1 MISVP
6 DNLPDDPVL
15 LKQMLLESYAA
26 RACEQSAARVREQE
40 VKEAYTTHIDDLKEQ
55 IKLWRD
61 RFFGRKSEQTVDP
74 NTPQLAMFNEPES
87 DPLLAVVDDADEEVV
102 APAKRRGKRKPL
114 SADLPRVEVI
124 HDLPEHE
131 LTCACGCRKHV
142 IGEETSEQLDIVP
155 MQIRVLKHVRKVY
168 GCRGCETAPVTADK
182 PAQLIEKSMASPS
195 VLAMLL
201 TTKYVDG
208 LPLHR
213 FESVLSRHGIHTP
226 RQTLARWVIQC
237 SEHFQ
242 PLLNLMRDRL
252 LESPVI
258 HCDET
263 RVQVLKEPD
272 RDPTSQ
278 SWMWVQASGPPDRQ
292 VVLFDYTTSRAQEVP
307 LRLLEGYRGY
317 VMTDDYAGYNA
328 LALQPGIERLACM
341 VHARRKFV
349 DAQKVQPKGKTGR
362 ADVALAMINKLYG
375 IERDLKEV
383 SDEQRFIGRQER
395 SLPILGQLKSWL
407 DKTYSQVTPQSVLG
421 KAVHY
426 LANNW
431 SRLERYVEA
440 GHLPID
446 NNLAERA
453 IKPFVIGRK
462 AWLFSDTVNGV
473 SASAKIY
480 SLVETAKVNG
490 QEPYT
495 WLRHVLEH
503 LPYATTKLF
512 CRGTARQRCHGNLL
526 PHHVI
531 GGVHGSHSMHLSTTK
546 NLVNERC
553 WASPTHALFL
563 AGAYQSR

>member
-1 MISVP
+1 MISLP

-15 LKQMLLESYAA
+15 LKQMLLEAYEA
-26 RACEQSAARVREQE
+26 RLREQE
-40 VKEAYTTHIDDLKEQ
+40 VNEAYATHIVDLKEQ
-55 IKLWRD
+55 IKLLRD
-61 RFFGRKSEQTVDP
+61 RLFNRKSEQTVDP

-87 DPLLAVVDDADEEVV
+87 EPLLAVVEDADEEVV
-102 APAKRRGKRKPL
+102 APVKRRGKRKPL

-142 IGEETSEQLDIVP
+142 VGEETSEQLDIVP

-168 GCRGCETAPVTADK
+168 DCRGCEAAPVTADK

-213 FESVLSRHGIHTP
+213 FESVLSRHGIEIP

-242 PLLNLMRDRL
+242 PLLNLMRERL

-328 LALQPGIERLACM
+328 LALQPGVERLACM

-349 DAQKVQPKGKTGR
+349 ERKRCSPKAR
-362 ADVALAMINKLYG
+362 RDVPMW
-375 IERDLKEV
+375 RW
-383 SDEQRFIGRQER
+383 R
-395 SLPILGQLKSWL
+395 
-407 DKTYSQVTPQSVLG
+407 
-421 KAVHY
+421 
-426 LANNW
+426 
-431 SRLERYVEA
+431 
-440 GHLPID
+440 
-446 NNLAERA
+446 
-453 IKPFVIGRK
+453 
-462 AWLFSDTVNGV
+462 
-473 SASAKIY
+473 
-480 SLVETAKVNG
+480 
-490 QEPYT
+490 
-495 WLRHVLEH
+495 
-503 LPYATTKLF
+503 
-512 CRGTARQRCHGNLL
+512 
-526 PHHVI
+526 
-531 GGVHGSHSMHLSTTK
+531 
-546 NLVNERC
+546 
-553 WASPTHALFL
+553 
-563 AGAYQSR
+563 